1 MSDKLNPRTQRARDA
16 LLAATRKLVGER
28 PVSEISLTEI
38 AEEAGVSRPTV
49 YNQFSDTPTLV
60 AETAEQFMRSI
71 FAGIDEQVPASHDE
85 AYLAEL
91 MRMFVD
97 KVYEER
103 TFSRNAML
111 GPSSAEITA
120 SVVELLS
127 SRMASGFIG
136 DRLRADGKDATDRL
150 DAISAGVIWMLTRW
164 LTSDFKGQNSP
175 KNMADRFTSTILSLS
190 R

>member
-1 MSDKLNPRTQRARDA
+1 MPDKLNPRTQRARDA
-16 LLAATRKLVGER
+16 LLAATRKLVGEH
-28 PVSEISLTEI
+28 PVSEISLTQI

-60 AETAEQFMRSI
+60 AETAAQFMHSI
-71 FAGIDEQVPASHDE
+71 FAGIDERLPAGHDE

-91 MRMFVD
+91 MRQFVSE
-97 KVYEER
+97 VYKER

-127 SRMASGFIG
+127 AKMGAGFVG
-136 DRLRADGKDATDRL
+136 DRLRAGGADIADRL

-175 KNMADRFTSTILSLS
+175 RSMADRFTGTILSLS